1 MKKTSLIYVATLL
14 IFINSLNGQSNN
26 DTTRLVITVPEV
38 LQNVPLLF
46 LLDNDQEYQSKTLG
60 TRREFELYDLKKG
73 QTYWIGIGTKHRHVW
88 VCIVGGEENKID
100 LSGLLLEAAKPEKS
114 TDMMTPNRIP
124 NYGIDIIRWN
134 MDRQKGIKYDLSR
147 FGELDW
153 RSENAKLTAVVV
165 GSENLSLQF
174 KNEISKLHPAF
185 NNYFKFQ
192 YFKPDDWQI
201 KYTTA
206 DNRQV
211 SLPDGMTV
219 FGPRDTNGKAVLVH
233 HQPDPNDVSA
243 GLFEAL
249 RKVDPALA
257 DKLQKEVPDLR
268 KPEPKPEPKPAP
280 EPQPKPPSP
289 GVDWENYVIVG
300 NTVGQSILAGLILLL
315 RRRKTNQ

>member
-1 MKKTSLIYVATLL
+1 MKKINLICAVAFLV
-14 IFINSLNGQSNN
+14 FMHPLNGQDNN
-26 DTTRLVITVPEV
+26 ITRLIITVPEV

-60 TRREFELYDLKKG
+60 TKREFELHDLKKG
-73 QTYWIGIGTKHRHVW
+73 QAYWIGIGTKHRHVW
-88 VCIVGGEENKID
+88 VCITGGEENKID
-100 LSGLLLEAAKPEKS
+100 LSGLLLETAKPERS
-114 TDMMTPNRIP
+114 TDMMVSDRVP

-134 MDRQKGIKYDLSR
+134 MDRQRGVRYDLSR

-153 RSENAKLTAVVV
+153 KSENAKLTAVVV
-165 GSENLSLQF
+165 GSDNLSLQF

-219 FGPRDTNGKAVLVH
+219 FGPRDTNGRAVLVH
-233 HQPDPNDVSA
+233 HQPDPNDVSV
-243 GLFEAL
+243 GLLEAL
-249 RKVDPALA
+249 RRVDPSLA
-257 DKLQKEVPDLR
+257 DRLQKEVPDLR
-268 KPEPKPEPKPAP
+268 KPEPKPEPKPP
-280 EPQPKPPSP
+280 EPQPKPQPPS
-289 GVDWENYVIVG
+289 VDWENYVIVG

-315 RRRKTNQ
+315 RRRKNNQ